1 MYVFEKCY
9 EGKVMRVMSILKE
22 FLGVGGYQRV
32 PEGYMSWQHLAF
44 VSGLMVL
51 MIGLSVLLGLR
62 NRKKDE
68 DSRNRVL
75 MVSAVLLVFF
85 KLVEIIAPCII
96 NADPMAWTLSL
107 PLFLCD
113 IQMITVPL
121 AAFSKGRFKEASLD
135 FVAMFGILGAVFG
148 TYCAGQNYNAYPVI
162 SYNNV
167 LSGTTHVISGFASL
181 YIMISGLTS
190 MKKKNI
196 WITFAI
202 VLGFCVAAYIAN
214 IIIDYNYMFLMA
226 GDGTPYDLVYNFVNG
241 NRVLYPLGVVV
252 LFFLYIVV
260 FYALYYA
267 VTGKAKKARR

>member
-1 MYVFEKCY
+1 MK
-9 EGKVMRVMSILKE
+9 VMSILKE
-22 FLGVGGYQRV
+22 FLGNGGYQRV

-44 VSGLMVL
+44 VSGLMIL
-51 MIGLSVLLGLR
+51 MIGLSVLFGLR
-62 NRKKDE
+62 DRKKE
-68 DSRNRVL
+68 DISRNRVL
-75 MVSAVLLVFF
+75 AVSAVLLVLL
-85 KLVEIIAPCII
+85 KLVEIIAPCFIGD
-96 NADPMAWTLSL
+96 DPMAWTRSL

-148 TYCAGQNYNAYPVI
+148 TYCAGQNYYAYPVI

-167 LSGTTHVISGFASL
+167 LSGITHVISGFASL
-181 YIMISGLTS
+181 YIMIAGLSS

-202 VLGFCVAAYIAN
+202 VVGFCAAAYIAN

-241 NRVLYPLGVVV
+241 NKILYPLGVVV
-252 LFFLYIVV
+252 LFFMYIVV

-267 VTGKAKKARR
+267 AAGKARRKAAFSEENV